1 MKVKITFWTSIFMC
15 FIVQSF
21 AQLNLSTE
29 VRPRSELRYG
39 FASLPSI
46 NQEPAYLI
54 NQRTRLTAD
63 YQKDNLKFRLT
74 GQDARTWGEEDMLS
88 FYEAW
93 IHYDLP
99 KNWGIRV
106 GRQALQYDR
115 GRMMAVRNRRQEGFA
130 YDAILAKY
138 AKDSL
143 YVDLGYSLN
152 NSQANLFGNQFFNNS
167 TFKNFTF
174 GYLKKYFDNGL
185 ILSGTAISAG
195 YQKVNSDTV
204 FYKQTIGTKV
214 IHSIDKFSFQAEGF
228 YQFGKHNDGRSV
240 SAYLLAGKVG
250 YKLFKQG
257 TLTLGTEYTSGH
269 DATNTNV
276 AYQNTLHTFDIL
288 EGARFAFWGNAN
300 LFRNNLEAQTN
311 SGGLTEYF
319 LRLNLN
325 PIKDLSTMITY
336 YQFYLT
342 NPIFDDNNV
351 IMKQNLGGELDII
364 TKYRVQKGSTL
375 TLGYSYIL
383 PTNSWQYIQ
392 NIAANEGT
400 NGYYLWLSLATKIE
414 LM

>member
-1 MKVKITFWTSIFMC
+1 MKVKITFWISIFIC
-15 FIVQSF
+15 FAIQSF
-21 AQLNLSTE
+21 AQLNFSTE

-39 FASLPSI
+39 LVSLPNV

-74 GQDARTWGEEDMLS
+74 GQDARIWGGDDVLS

-93 IHYDLP
+93 IHYDLS
-99 KNWGIRV
+99 KNWGVRV

-115 GRMMAVRNRRQEGFA
+115 GRMIAVRNRRQAGFS

-143 YVDLGYSLN
+143 YLDLGYSLN
-152 NSQANLFGNQFFNNS
+152 NSQANLFGNQFSNNS
-167 TFKNFTF
+167 IFKNFSF

-185 ILSGTAISAG
+185 ILSATGINAG

-204 FYKQTIGTKV
+204 FYKQTIGTKI
-214 IHSIDKFSFQAEGF
+214 IHSIDKFSFQAEAF
-228 YQFGKHNDGRSV
+228 YQLGQHKDGRNV
-240 SAYLLAGKVG
+240 NAYLLAGKVG
-250 YKLFKQG
+250 YQLFKKAKI
-257 TLTLGTEYTSGH
+257 TIGTEYTSGH

-276 AYQNTLHTFDIL
+276 DYQNTLHTFDIL

-311 SGGLTEYF
+311 SGGLTQYF
-319 LRLNLN
+319 VRFNLN
-325 PIKDLSTMITY
+325 PAKKLSTMITY

-342 NPIFDDNNV
+342 NPIFDDNNE
-351 IMKQNLGGELDII
+351 IMNQNLGGELDII
-364 TKYRVQKGSTL
+364 TKYEIQKGSTL
-375 TLGYSYIL
+375 ALGYTYIL
-383 PTNSWQYIQ
+383 PTNSWQYVQ
-392 NIAANEGT
+392 NIPANEGT
-400 NGYYLWLSLATKIE
+400 NGHYLWLSLTTK
-414 LM
+414 LKLN